1 MALSHPQTRPTSP
14 ATSSCRSSPFGVE
27 PPGGPVDATP
37 SADPVAF
44 LMLGSGRRYEAVAL
58 GGLTAGGARPDLA
71 FDFPTL
77 FVYP

>member
-1 MALSHPQTRPTSP
+1 MTARFTDGT
-14 ATSSCRSSPFGVE
+14 FGTE
-27 PPGGPVDATP
+27 SAGGPIDATL

-44 LMLGSGRRYEAVAL
+44 LMVGAGRLTRYEAVAL
-58 GGLTAGGARPDLA
+58 GAMTVGGNRPDLA